1 MSKTN
6 YTAQGIDASY
16 NILPTYTQTQ
26 IGYTIYVT
34 SNNTG
39 GVPTDIN
46 LGTTGSYVP
55 GLNIFV
61 PCIGVWYA
69 RFSVYMTMTNVK
81 ALYCGI
87 TGGSSNPAT
96 VKDQRDFDLSR
107 YGYNPGS
114 IYQNYMSGSTVLN
127 ITSSGNIA
135 VKIYAPAPNSGAV
148 NGAYI
153 GDCLFAIT
161 RIA

>member
-1 MSKTN
+1 MSNIN

-16 NILPTYTQTQ
+16 NTLPTYTQTQ
-26 IGYTIYVT
+26 LGYTLYVT

-39 GVPTDIN
+39 PVPQDIN
-46 LGTTGSYVP
+46 LGTGQYVP

-61 PCIGVWYA
+61 PCIGVWHA

-81 ALYCGI
+81 ALYCGVA
-87 TGGSSNPAT
+87 GGSTNSAT

-107 YGYNPGS
+107 YGYNP
-114 IYQNYMSGSTVLN
+114 YTQFQNYMSGSTILH
-127 ITSSGNIA
+127 ITSSGNIG

-148 NGAYI
+148 NGVYN
-153 GDCLFAIT
+153 GDCFFAIT